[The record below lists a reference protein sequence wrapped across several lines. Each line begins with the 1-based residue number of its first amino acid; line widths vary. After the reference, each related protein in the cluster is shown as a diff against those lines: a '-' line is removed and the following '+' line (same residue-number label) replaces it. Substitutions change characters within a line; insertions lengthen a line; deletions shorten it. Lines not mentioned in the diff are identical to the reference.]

1 MSSFLEKLKKGMGVE
16 GLNEEEVF
24 AENSTTDKVKK
35 EPQKSETE
43 IKPDGNKAKKKKIA
57 QEKKAKESFQK
68 KLNQKEK
75 PEKTKKLG
83 PVPNKEEEL
92 KITEQEEKEKKQQF
106 EPARQSFALQ
116 NLGESEGQLVVD
128 VFQTDGE
135 IVVQSAVAG
144 VKPDELDI
152 SVENDVLTIKG
163 KRERPAEKEPT
174 NYFYQECYWGKF
186 SREIILPAEV
196 DHSRTKATIKEG
208 VLTIRIPKI
217 DRETKRKISVK
228 E

>member
-1 MSSFLEKLKKGMGVE
+1 MPFFKKLKNNI
-16 GLNEEEVF
+16 GLDEEAKKNEEELEDEESNEDDEEEF
-24 AENSTTDKVKK
+24 SKKTDKKK
-35 EPQKSETE
+35 EKENRKRKE
-43 IKPDGNKAKKKKIA
+43 A
-57 QEKKAKESFQK
+57 QAEESRAMEKNAFNS
-68 KLNQKEK
+68 L
-75 PEKTKKLG
+75 KTK
-83 PVPNKEEEL
+83 
-92 KITEQEEKEKKQQF
+92 
-106 EPARQSFALQ
+106 
-116 NLGESEGQLVVD
+116 GQLAVD

-196 DHSRTKATIKEG
+196 DLSQTKATIKEG

-217 DRETKRKISVK
+217 DKETKRKISVK